1 MGARMIVLT
10 PIDGDPGIQEFA
22 LRPLIITTVD
32 RRDKIGEVL
41 HVKKHEVICDL
52 CRGLIALTKKELE
65 ERANP
70 PTILTSEGLAAR
82 RPGFPGRLLFQSL
95 Y

>member
-10 PIDGDPGIQEFA
+10 PIDGDPRIQEFA

-41 HVKKHEVICDL
+41 HVKKHEVFCDL
-52 CRGLIALTKKELE
+52 CEGLIALTKK
-65 ERANP
+65 
-70 PTILTSEGLAAR
+70 GLVKRAR
-82 RPGFPGRLLFQSL
+82 RYAVIVDGRIGQNNNIL
-95 Y
+95 